1 MFELHKIRRKLERW
15 KLGFRVFA
23 IEANSQSIQGEP
35 IIQLKQMRHVIYTS
49 FSFLSFFLSFFF
61 LLCCTCRIVI
71 PEPGVKPVSPVVE
84 VRSFSDPL
92 DCQASPLIDCFE
104 ASFHFK
110 ALLYTEN
117 RKISQVHSWDLHF
130 CCISI
135 SVVKKMNPLYK
146 GVTK

>member
-1 MFELHKIRRKLERW
+1 METRIQSVCYRSKLPKYSGRANNSIKTNETCH
-15 KLGFRVFA
+15 LYVFFF
-23 IEANSQSIQGEP
+23 
-35 IIQLKQMRHVIYTS
+35 S
-49 FSFLSFFLSFFF
+49 FFLSFFFFF

-84 VRSFSDPL
+84 VRSFSYPL